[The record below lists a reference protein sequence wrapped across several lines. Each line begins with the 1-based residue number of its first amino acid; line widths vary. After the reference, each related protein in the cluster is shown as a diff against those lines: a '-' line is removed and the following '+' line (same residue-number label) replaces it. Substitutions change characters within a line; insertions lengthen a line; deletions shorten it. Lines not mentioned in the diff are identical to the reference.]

1 MFVFFDP
8 IQGQLSSIP
17 RIIGGSLTV
26 NNLTVNDQ
34 FTFENLAAGN
44 MLVEGQLLLESTGSA
59 ISMAADYTNGAAIGV
74 LAGLSAG
81 AIQYQTNKGLFIL
94 SSSKENIRDG
104 VGVGTKV
111 FEIGQGNGARFENT
125 DFILQGPGNVNSF
138 FFNESTGDITLNA
151 PLTVQGAD
159 AQIFE
164 VLTSTGT
171 RVFSVDT
178 LGPANV
184 VVENIDF
191 RVDTDNITDAFFIDE
206 SEDTISIGD
215 INDDQNGSYFQVV
228 DGDAVTPGQSA
239 FIFNGG
245 QNAATGAVLKLQN
258 LTPTP
263 APNTNL
269 AGWQAIGLDD
279 GGNQTIYAA
288 MGSGVVDDTDGSETS
303 YYNLLTLNNGGFL
316 SPRISVSGN
325 TITLGVTAGDT
336 VRALNPELTA
346 EAVTPDTT
354 TVAGYLQV
362 ESGIGTGTY
371 RPLFA
376 GTSTG
381 NIPDGEANYP
391 INGLVGVDTGAD
403 KGLYINYGSTSSAEY
418 RRIQVEGQGADVA
431 SATNLSISS
440 PYSAFEVTGT
450 TNIESIPI
458 SDIQNGRIITLVF
471 AGSLDV
477 VNNAS
482 PVAGGSA
489 AIITKSGSNVSVTTD
504 DVIRLQ
510 LLERG
515 GTRKWYEI

>member
-1 MFVFFDP
+1 MGFRPPMDNLGDLTVDN
-8 IQGQLSSIP
+8 
-17 RIIGGSLTV
+17 LTV
-26 NNLTVNDQ
+26 NNQ

-44 MLVEGQLLLESTGSA
+44 VQVDGDIEVNDGFVTVNGDTQLATLIAHRTGGLASSLFSGTLVAGIAFQVGGAGFTFTAEPQANILNGSITPNFPVLELGK
-59 ISMAADYTNGAAIGV
+59 
-74 LAGLSAG
+74 AG
-81 AIQYQTNKGLFIL
+81 ANTFLGLDFVV
-94 SSSKENIRDG
+94 E
-104 VGVGTKV
+104 TT
-111 FEIGQGNGARFENT
+111 GAT
-125 DFILQGPGNVNSF
+125 DAFFMDYSADTAEFNV
-138 FFNESTGDITLNA
+138 